1 MLVREINKDG
11 KEIILVGTAHISR
24 KSEELVKETIEKY
37 NPEIIGVELDY
48 ARLKQLRSGEKWR
61 ETNVVQVIKTGQ
73 TYLFLINL
81 LLSNLQKKIGKTIG
95 IKTGSD
101 MISAVEEAETRKI
114 RIALLDRD
122 IRITMK
128 RAVAK
133 ATLVEKLKLFYSMSL
148 MIFGAKKEKIDEAR
162 IEQMKKKDVMT
173 ELMEEFSRELPSLKE
188 VLVDERDLYIADRI
202 QRCPAKKIVA
212 VVGAGHLDG
221 IEKNIIEGR
230 KAVGLDV
237 VPKKKN
243 YIKIIKYLIPL
254 LFIVLIGTIFLTK
267 DFSMGVNAI
276 LVWFAVNGVLSAF
289 GVLIA
294 RGHPLSILAA
304 FLAAPFTSL
313 HPFFA
318 AGWFAALAEAKVR
331 VPKVKDIEELP
342 EIDSYSKLVK
352 NNATR
357 IIMVGALAN
366 LGSTIGT
373 IVAFPYI
380 ATLLL

>member
-133 ATLVEKLKLFYSMSL
+133 ATLIEKLKLFYSMSL

>member
-11 KEIILVGTAHISR
+11 KEIILVGTAHISK
-24 KSEELVKETIEKY
+24 KSEGLVKETIDKY

-133 ATLVEKLKLFYSMSL
+133 ATLIEKLKLFYSMSL

>member
-24 KSEELVKETIEKY
+24 KSEELVKETIDKY

-81 LLSNLQKKIGKTIG
+81 LLSNLQKKIGETIG
-95 IKTGSD
+95 IKAGSD
-101 MISAVEEAETRKI
+101 MISAIEEAETRKI

-122 IRITMK
+122 IKITMK

-237 VPKKKN
+237 APKKKN
-243 YIKIIKYLIPL
+243 YLKIIKYLIPL

-267 DFSMGVNAI
+267 DFSMGINAL

>member
-1 MLVREINKDG
+1 
-11 KEIILVGTAHISR
+11 
-24 KSEELVKETIEKY
+24 
-37 NPEIIGVELDY
+37 
-48 ARLKQLRSGEKWR
+48 
-61 ETNVVQVIKTGQ
+61 
-73 TYLFLINL
+73 
-81 LLSNLQKKIGKTIG
+81 
-95 IKTGSD
+95 
-101 MISAVEEAETRKI
+101 
-114 RIALLDRD
+114 
-122 IRITMK
+122 
-128 RAVAK
+128 
-133 ATLVEKLKLFYSMSL
+133 
-148 MIFGAKKEKIDEAR
+148 
-162 IEQMKKKDVMT
+162 
-173 ELMEEFSRELPSLKE
+173 MEEFSRELPSLKE

>member
-95 IKTGSD
+95 IKAGSD
-101 MISAVEEAETRKI
+101 MLSAIEEAETRKT

-128 RAVAK
+128 RTVAK